1 MVIASTDRVSVQ
13 APRLPRLE
21 GSRGSLV
28 ALAVLMVAIGT
39 LVLVNP
45 APLSYFDVS
54 TISASA
60 VTLALAA
67 IGATIVIL
75 AGGLDLSA
83 GAVISLVNVVLVTQ
97 LGSTELSPGVYA
109 LAATAISLGIGA
121 GIGAINGLLVG
132 YLRLQSIVVTL
143 ATMFCAQGAAL
154 LILRYPGGEVSY
166 DFSMLLVGD
175 VIPSVLPAPVLVM
188 AAGLACWLLL
198 KQTRLG
204 IAIYAIGSDA
214 GSAAANRVNV
224 AATRFWSF
232 TIAGA
237 FFGWAG
243 LFVTANTG
251 SGDPLIGAPML
262 LKIFAAVVLGGT
274 MIGGGR
280 GGAVGTL
287 FGALTL
293 TILVNIFLVLGVRT
307 YYVPIVEGAVLILAV
322 LGFAASR
329 HLPLI
334 AAIRRFGARSARS
347 AARSVAAPQALAPP
361 VGSGAASDLPGWLA
375 RNASTL
381 HYVLPAY
388 VLLVAAALATAAIN
402 SGSFSFSSYVVTLL
416 VFATFLAVLGLGQ
429 GAVIIAG
436 GLDLSVAWTIT
447 FPAIVVTTYANASDS
462 AALWAVPL
470 ALALGALIGLV
481 NGALVVGLR
490 ISPII
495 ATLAVGSVLEG
506 TALVFSGGAP
516 TGAAPPSLAAFVNG
530 RFLGVP
536 PIVWFLA
543 CFTIAATL
551 LLDRSGFGRR
561 LRAVGY
567 SEWVARLSG
576 VRTGAVVVAAYM
588 LSGFCAALVGLLLAG
603 FTAQA
608 YYDMGKPYLVA
619 SIAVVVLGGTSITG
633 GRGNY
638 IGILGGAL
646 LFTALSS
653 MLASTSLPE
662 AVRSIIYGL
671 VLLGAVLMLR
681 ERQSR

>member
-1 MVIASTDRVSVQ
+1 MVATSTDAVSPGR
-13 APRLPRLE
+13 AHLRRLE
-21 GSRGSLV
+21 GQRGSLV
-28 ALAVLMVAIGT
+28 ALAVLLATVAALI
-39 LVLVNP
+39 LVNP
-45 APLSYFDVS
+45 SALSYFDVS

-60 VTLALAA
+60 ATLALAA
-67 IGATIVIL
+67 VGETIVIL

-83 GAVISLVNVVLVTQ
+83 GAIISLVNVVLVTH
-97 LGSTELSPGVYA
+97 LGPAPLGPIPYT
-109 LAATAISLGIGA
+109 LAAVAISLGIGA
-121 GIGAINGLLVG
+121 GIGAINGFLVG

-143 ATMFCAQGAAL
+143 ATMFIAQGAAL
-154 LILRYPGGEVSY
+154 LILKHPGGEVSY
-166 DFSMLLVGD
+166 DFSMIFVGD
-175 VIPSVLPAPVLVM
+175 VLPELLPAPILVM
-188 AAGLACWLLL
+188 VAALLAWLFL
-198 KQTRLG
+198 KHTRLG
-204 IAIYAIGSDA
+204 IAIYAVGSDA
-214 GSAAANRVNV
+214 NAAAANRVDV
-224 AATRFWSF
+224 ARTRFWSF
-232 TIAGA
+232 TVAGA
-237 FFGWAG
+237 FFGGAG

-251 SGDPLIGAPML
+251 SGDPLIGAAML

-280 GGAVGTL
+280 GGAVGTI

-329 HLPLI
+329 NLPIITAL
-334 AAIRRFGARSARS
+334 RQLRMPSFPTTRTARQMPLEPP
-347 AARSVAAPQALAPP
+347 PQAGTVAE
-361 VGSGAASDLPGWLA
+361 VPGWLV
-375 RNASTL
+375 RNAPTL
-381 HYVLPAY
+381 RYILPAY
-388 VLLVAAALATAAIN
+388 LLLAAAVLATAAIN
-402 SGSFSFSSYVVTLL
+402 GSSFNLSSYLVTLL
-416 VFATFLAVLGLGQ
+416 VFASFLAVLGLGQ

-436 GLDLSVAWTIT
+436 GLDLSIAWTIT

-462 AALWAVPL
+462 AALWAIPL
-470 ALALGALIGLV
+470 ALGLGALIGLV
-481 NGALVVGLR
+481 NGLLIVGFR

-516 TGAAPPSLAAFVNG
+516 TGAAPPALAAFVNG
-530 RFLGVP
+530 RFLGLP
-536 PIVWFLA
+536 PVVWFLA
-543 CFTIAATL
+543 AFAIAATL

-561 LRAVGY
+561 LHAIGY

-576 VRTGAVVVAAYM
+576 VKTGSVVVAAYV

-608 YYDMGKPYLVA
+608 YYDMGKPYLLA

-633 GRGNY
+633 GRGHY

-671 VLLGAVLMLR
+671 VLLGAVVMLR
-681 ERQSR
+681 DKQSR

>member
-1 MVIASTDRVSVQ
+1 MVVAFIDGVSAR
-13 APRLPRLE
+13 APRLRRLQT
-21 GSRGSLV
+21 SRGSLV
-28 ALAVLMVAIGT
+28 ALAVLVAAVGA
-39 LVLVNP
+39 LLLVNRV
-45 APLSYFDVS
+45 PLSYFDVS

-60 VTLALAA
+60 ATLALAA
-67 IGATIVIL
+67 IGETIVIL

-97 LGSTELSPGVYA
+97 LGPAPLSLGAYT
-109 LAATAISLGIGA
+109 LAAIAISLGIGA
-121 GIGAINGLLVG
+121 GIGAINGFLVG

-166 DFSMLLVGD
+166 DFSNLLVGD
-175 VIPSVLPAPVLVM
+175 VVPGLLPAPVLVM

-204 IAIYAIGSDA
+204 VAIYAVGSDA
-214 GSAAANRVNV
+214 NSAAANRVDV

-262 LKIFAAVVLGGT
+262 LKILAAVVLGGT

-280 GGAVGTL
+280 GGAVGTV

-322 LGFAASR
+322 VGFAAGR
-329 HLPLI
+329 DLPII
-334 AAIRRFGARSARS
+334 AAIRRLGMRARSATRTSAPQVLALPAGPS
-347 AARSVAAPQALAPP
+347 AA
-361 VGSGAASDLPGWLA
+361 GDLPEWLA

-381 HYVLPAY
+381 RYVLPAY
-388 VLLVAAALATAAIN
+388 VLLAAAVLTTAVIN
-402 SGSFSFSSYVVTLL
+402 SDSFSFFSYLVTLL

-436 GLDLSVAWTIT
+436 GLDLSIAWTIT

-481 NGALVVGLR
+481 NGMLVVGLR

-506 TALVFSGGAP
+506 TALVFSRGAP

-530 RFLGVP
+530 RILGVP

-543 CFTIAATL
+543 GFVIAATL
-551 LLDRSGFGRR
+551 LLDRSAFGRW
-561 LRAVGY
+561 LRAVGS
-567 SEWVARLSG
+567 SEWIARLSG
-576 VRTGAVVVAAYM
+576 VRTGTVVGAAYV
-588 LSGFCAALVGLLLAG
+588 LSGFCAALVGLLLTG

-608 YYDMGKPYLVA
+608 YYDMGKPYLLA

-633 GRGNY
+633 GRGHY

-681 ERQSR
+681 ESRSP

>member
-1 MVIASTDRVSVQ
+1 
-13 APRLPRLE
+13 
-21 GSRGSLV
+21 
-28 ALAVLMVAIGT
+28 MVAIGI

-60 VTLALAA
+60 ATLALAA
-67 IGATIVIL
+67 IGETIVIL

-175 VIPSVLPAPVLVM
+175 VIPSLLPAPVLVM
-188 AAGLACWLLL
+188 AAGLACWLFL

-224 AATRFWSF
+224 AATRLWSF

-287 FGALTL
+287 FVALTL

-322 LGFAASR
+322 LGFAAGR
-329 HLPLI
+329 HLPII
-334 AAIRRFGARSARS
+334 AAIRRFGAWSARS
-347 AARSVAAPQALAPP
+347 AARSVAPLALGPP

-388 VLLVAAALATAAIN
+388 VLFVAAALTTAAIN
-402 SGSFSFSSYVVTLL
+402 SGSFSFSSYVITLL

-436 GLDLSVAWTIT
+436 GLDLSIAWTIT

-470 ALALGALIGLV
+470 ALALGALIGPRQRNAGGRAAHFADYRDARSWERAGGHGTRLQRR
-481 NGALVVGLR
+481 GADGCGSTLPCRLRQRPFSRRAAHRVVPRLLHDRRDPAPRPERVRPPAAGSGLQR
-490 ISPII
+490 MGCAAFWSEDRRGRRRRLC
-495 ATLAVGSVLEG
+495 AKWVLRRARRPPPRRLHSASLLRHG
-506 TALVFSGGAP
+506 QALSGGVDRRCRSRRYQHHRWAR
-516 TGAAPPSLAAFVNG
+516 SLH
-530 RFLGVP
+530 RH
-536 PIVWFLA
+536 
-543 CFTIAATL
+543 
-551 LLDRSGFGRR
+551 SGRR
-561 LRAVGY
+561 PSVY
-567 SEWVARLSG
+567 SVEQHARQH
-576 VRTGAVVVAAYM
+576 VAA
-588 LSGFCAALVGLLLAG
+588 
-603 FTAQA
+603 
-608 YYDMGKPYLVA
+608 
-619 SIAVVVLGGTSITG
+619 
-633 GRGNY
+633 
-638 IGILGGAL
+638 
-646 LFTALSS
+646 
-653 MLASTSLPE
+653 
-662 AVRSIIYGL
+662 
-671 VLLGAVLMLR
+671 
-681 ERQSR
+681 